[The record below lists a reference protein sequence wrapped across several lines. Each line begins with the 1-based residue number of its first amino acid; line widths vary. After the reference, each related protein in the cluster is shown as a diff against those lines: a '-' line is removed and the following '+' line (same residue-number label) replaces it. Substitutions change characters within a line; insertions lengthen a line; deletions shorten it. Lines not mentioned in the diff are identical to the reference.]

1 MTFITINP
9 AASLNAVIIVNK
21 RDLGNLAEYA
31 RVISSNI
38 NASISARVVDL
49 GSLGLC
55 NQLEI
60 FGNTDIYISGVG
72 TALTSSFL
80 LPDGAVVVNLGDVDN
95 SNVVGFWDEYIV
107 GSAEWLGAIYAP
119 VLKRRSGLNGNLV
132 SNLAIQAAQLL
143 RSNFSL
149 TQNRIMFPKLDN
161 LSPAGKAIA
170 GYFDIDNKPWLLMTG
185 ALATSANPTDCIMK
199 AWAEKLV
206 CTKSQDSIYFSE
218 HCSPL
223 NVTLLNEI
231 ASQTADFV
239 GLCP

>member
-1 MTFITINP
+1 VEFKNSFSALQVTFITLNP
-9 AASLNAVIIVNK
+9 A
-21 RDLGNLAEYA
+21 E
-31 RVISSNI
+31 
-38 NASISARVVDL
+38 
-49 GSLGLC
+49 
-55 NQLEI
+55 
-60 FGNTDIYISGVG
+60 
-72 TALTSSFL
+72 
-80 LPDGAVVVNLGDVDN
+80 
-95 SNVVGFWDEYIV
+95 
-107 GSAEWLGAIYAP
+107 
-119 VLKRRSGLNGNLV
+119 
-132 SNLAIQAAQLL
+132 LL

-161 LSPAGKAIA
+161 LSPAGKVVA
-170 GYFDIDNKPWLLMTG
+170 GYFDIDKKPWLLMTG
-185 ALATSANPTDCIMK
+185 ALATSANPTAYIMK